1 MGSTL
6 KGGSEMAQSITYYEE
21 PKAARWL
28 FASNQAAVIWL
39 VARIWLGYQWLHAGW
54 EKVIGYSGGTFSWK
68 FGMTDDSWLRSSAG
82 LKGFVGFALQGAG
95 GEHAAV
101 NYGWYASFLRWIEH
115 SGAWLAPVIAIGE
128 VAIGIALIFGILT
141 GVSAFFAGLLTVSF
155 GLAGVA
161 GVNPLFFVVEVL
173 LILAWRNAGYY
184 GVDRY
189 LLPALGTP
197 WQPGKLVR
205 RERST
210 SATTAVTA

>member
-1 MGSTL
+1 
-6 KGGSEMAQSITYYEE
+6 MAQTLDYAE
-21 PKAARWL
+21 PRPAKWL
-28 FASNQAAVIWL
+28 FTSSQAGILWL
-39 VARIWLGYQWLHAGW
+39 VLRVWVGYQWLHAGW

-68 FGMTDDSWLRSSAG
+68 FGMTDESWLRTTAG

-101 NYGWYASFLRWIEH
+101 NYGWYASFLRWLGD
-115 SGAWLAPVIAIGE
+115 SGSWLAPVIAIGE
-128 VAIGIALIFGILT
+128 VMIGIGLIFGILT
-141 GVSAFFAGLLTVSF
+141 GISAFFGVVLNTSF

-161 GVNPLFFVVEVL
+161 GVNPLFTIVEIF

-197 WQPGKLVR
+197 WQPGTLFRKEKKVQVQG
-205 RERST
+205 
-210 SATTAVTA
+210 VTA